1 MAGGV
6 NNVEKSKISY
16 VTANGFCSDEK
27 RKSDR
32 SGNLG
37 AGGKGSKRWDYL
49 KNGADWVINYPDCA
63 SDHQSPINFVEPV
76 SDYGQAYDVYDFDLD
91 KFVP

>member
-6 NNVEKSKISY
+6 KEEVKTKMNY

-27 RKSDR
+27 RKSNK
-32 SGNLG
+32 SGNL
-37 AGGKGSKRWDYL
+37 AGGKGSKKWDYV
-49 KNGADWVINYPDCA
+49 KNGADWSVNYPDCA

-76 SDYGQAYDVYDFDLD
+76 SDYGQAYDVYDFALD
-91 KFVP
+91 KFIP